1 MPYATARDG
10 TPLHYRVHDCTD
22 PWRKPPTLILQAGF
36 SRTSKFWFGMV
47 PHLMRYYRVV
57 CPDLRGQGESGTD
70 FDNDKL
76 AHVSTYLE
84 DFISIIDHLG
94 EEKVHYAGE
103 SLGGMLSYHF
113 AIQHP
118 DRLRS
123 ICPISAPLKV
133 EVPSREHFPYFGF
146 PTWKEALETMGV
158 EAWSRAANAAT
169 RFPPD
174 ADPGL
179 VEWFV
184 QESSKAPIDV
194 LIGISRV
201 IESIDVKAL
210 LPQVKVPV
218 LGLYPQGSKMV
229 SDAQLA
235 LLRQVP
241 DIQIVKLA
249 IPWHMIWALA
259 PASCARHML
268 YFMAHLDG
276 IDCSE

>member
-1 MPYATARDG
+1 
-10 TPLHYRVHDCTD
+10 VHDCTD
-22 PWRKPPTLILQAGF
+22 PWRKPGTLILQAGF

-47 PHLMRYYRVV
+47 PHLMRHYRVV

-70 FDNDKL
+70 FDKDKL
-76 AHVSTYLE
+76 GLVSTYLE

-94 EEKVHYAGE
+94 EDKVHYAGE

-113 AIQHP
+113 AIAHP

-123 ICPISAPLKV
+123 ITPISAPLKV
-133 EVPSREHFPYFGF
+133 EVPSQDHFPYFGY
-146 PTWKEALETMGV
+146 PTWKEAMETMGL
-158 EAWSRAANAAT
+158 EAWTRAANAAT

-184 QESSKAPIDV
+184 QESSQARIDV
-194 LIGISRV
+194 LVGIAKV

-210 LPQVKVPV
+210 LPQVRVPV
-218 LGLYPQGSKMV
+218 LGLYPKGSKMV
-229 SDAQLA
+229 SDEQLA

-241 DIQIVKLA
+241 DIRIVTLP
-249 IPWHMIWALA
+249 IPYHMIWALA
-259 PASCARHML
+259 PAACAENLL
-268 YFMAHLDG
+268 YFMAQLDG
-276 IDCSE
+276 LNVHE